1 VYDAI
6 FGRDLAGSGAP
17 LGSAAA
23 LFWGLV
29 LVGLVATLLVGLSTV
44 LARCPG
50 SDWFEYCFAAALA
63 HQDPAHE
70 LEVRP
75 ISDVAV
81 CWFLALSAEDHAIEA
96 LHGTRDR
103 VRGRR
108 VGE

>member
-1 VYDAI
+1 AHSAHGQQSI
-6 FGRDLAGSGAP
+6 CSRESAGLLQGPKGRH
-17 LGSAAA
+17 
-23 LFWGLV
+23 V